1 MIRLQGL
8 ATYLAGVGR
17 LSPSKKLY
25 TALIG
30 KLLCR
35 ATLCSCQVHER
46 VFGINQALT
55 VTTSLAREDPE
66 PKRRR
71 EVSSGTFVYRPSRL
85 IRRKHSP
92 ESAPCSHEHIRQV
105 RHVVSS
111 PGSPPDGRNK
121 VVFGK
126 RRSDLEVFSD
136 DGWEEWEKWSHR
148 QQVRASTQGKLM
160 VTVFASNKRTAQSH
174 PAKESRLEPSSLAE
188 PHRTEATGETE
199 QPGSP
204 DTVPRENACPPEPS
218 TSQSISH
225 GTLFKQLPNSHS
237 NQIRKIHQNLG
248 HPDMRILQMALRRNG
263 WSEQDIRGC
272 ADFVC
277 PTCYEQQ
284 QPKLARPGKLKV
296 PALLKGSLKHFP
308 TPGSDGPPKA

>member
-1 MIRLQGL
+1 M
-8 ATYLAGVGR
+8 
-17 LSPSKKLY
+17 LS
-25 TALIG
+25 
-30 KLLCR
+30 
-35 ATLCSCQVHER
+35 
-46 VFGINQALT
+46 
-55 VTTSLAREDPE
+55 
-66 PKRRR
+66 
-71 EVSSGTFVYRPSRL
+71 
-85 IRRKHSP
+85 
-92 ESAPCSHEHIRQV
+92 QV
-105 RHVVSS
+105 RVVLHMAETCA
-111 PGSPPDGRNK
+111 PREGK

-136 DGWEEWEKWSHR
+136 NGWEEWEKLSHR
-148 QQVRASTQGKLM
+148 QQIRASTQGKLM

-188 PHRTEATGETE
+188 PHRTEATAETE

-248 HPDMRILQMALRRNG
+248 HPDMRILQVALRRNG

-284 QPKLARPGKLKV
+284 QPKLARPGKLKA